1 VYWWA
6 QKTPEGWKLCAEL
19 HWCNEEWIKE
29 SCEGRVYREMMD
41 GPAHR
46 QGSASLDRFQKNM
59 EKKEKRPMGIFEAY
73 AEARKSGK
81 DGEDYC
87 TDRVKD
93 KLEAYFGVVKEKH
106 GASPDLMK

>member
-1 VYWWA
+1 
-6 QKTPEGWKLCAEL
+6 
-19 HWCNEEWIKE
+19 
-29 SCEGRVYREMMD
+29 MMD

-93 KLEAYFGVVKEKH
+93 KLALQSAMKLNVLPPRPAAPTCPTVYLGEQSYTNIN
-106 GASPDLMK
+106 DLFTG

>member
-1 VYWWA
+1 MYWWA

>member
-1 VYWWA
+1 
-6 QKTPEGWKLCAEL
+6 
-19 HWCNEEWIKE
+19 
-29 SCEGRVYREMMD
+29 
-41 GPAHR
+41 
-46 QGSASLDRFQKNM
+46 
-59 EKKEKRPMGIFEAY
+59 MGIFEAY